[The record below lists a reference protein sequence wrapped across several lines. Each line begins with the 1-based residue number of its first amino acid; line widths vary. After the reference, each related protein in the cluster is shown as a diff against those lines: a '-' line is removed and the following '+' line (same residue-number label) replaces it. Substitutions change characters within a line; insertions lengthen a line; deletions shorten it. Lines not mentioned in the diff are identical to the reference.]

1 MSDPI
6 SLRNI
11 PAELLQLAQNL
22 SAQTGLSLAAV
33 LRLALA
39 SGLLVEATKVAPDQ
53 AGHYAGLE
61 GTTLAKAL
69 RRHLASAIDVLLEHG
84 QHPYPSPSASSAERP
99 AQRPPSF
106 GPGPAAPLL
115 TGEAAAF
122 DHALGDDLET
132 LGLGMGLA
140 QRGADGFDQQEEAD
154 EH

>member
-11 PAELLQLAQNL
+11 PPDLLQLAQHL
-22 SAQTGLSLAAV
+22 SAQTNLSLAAI

-69 RRHLASAIDVLLEHG
+69 RRHLASAIDILLEYG
-84 QHPYPSPSASSAERP
+84 QHPYLAASSAQQP
-99 AQRPPSF
+99 AQRPHLFEPRPS
-106 GPGPAAPLL
+106 APLS
-115 TGEAAAF
+115 TGETVGF
-122 DHALGDDLET
+122 DHALGDDLEM
-132 LGLGMGLA
+132 LGLGVGLA
-140 QRGADGFDQQEEAD
+140 ERESS
-154 EH
+154 

>member
-6 SLRNI
+6 SLRNV
-11 PAELLQLAQNL
+11 PSELLQLAQHL

-61 GTTLAKAL
+61 GATLAKAL

-84 QHPYPSPSASSAERP
+84 QHPYPSPSASSTERP
-99 AQRPPSF
+99 ARRSPSF
-106 GPGPAAPLL
+106 EAGPAAPLL
-115 TGEAAAF
+115 TGEAVGF
-122 DHALGDDLET
+122 DDALSDDLET

-140 QRGADGFDQQEEAD
+140 QRGTHGFDQQEEAN

>member
-11 PAELLQLAQNL
+11 PPELLQLAQSL

-69 RRHLASAIDVLLEHG
+69 RRHLASAIDVLLEYG
-84 QHPYPSPSASSAERP
+84 QHPYPSASNAEQPARRPHPFEPGPSA
-99 AQRPPSF
+99 
-106 GPGPAAPLL
+106 PLS
-115 TGEAAAF
+115 TVEAVGF
-122 DHALGDDLET
+122 DHALGDDLEM
-132 LGLGMGLA
+132 LGLGVGLA
-140 QRGADGFDQQEEAD
+140 ERESS
-154 EH
+154 

>member
-11 PAELLQLAQNL
+11 PSELLQLAQHL

-53 AGHYAGLE
+53 AGRYAGLE

-69 RRHLASAIDVLLEHG
+69 RRHLAAAIDVLFEYG
-84 QHPYPSPSASSAERP
+84 QHPYPSANSTEQPAWRPHPSEPETS
-99 AQRPPSF
+99 
-106 GPGPAAPLL
+106 AAPLL
-115 TGEAAAF
+115 TRQIVGF
-122 DHALGDDLET
+122 DQAIGDDLET
-132 LGLGMGLA
+132 LGLGVGLA
-140 QRGADGFDQQEEAD
+140 ERGST
-154 EH
+154 